1 MQCKKCGQII
11 SEDNKFCNNCG
22 SRIEKD
28 FISGF
33 NDTMDH
39 HSNIWFM
46 AGYLRGILSKNKK
59 LLEKFENIIKE
70 DPEIWDKYQR
80 TFNYM
85 INFIH
90 ENGKEKEAIRPK
102 QKSISETKT
111 MQKE

>member
-1 MQCKKCGQII
+1 
-11 SEDNKFCNNCG
+11 
-22 SRIEKD
+22 
-28 FISGF
+28 
-33 NDTMDH
+33 
-39 HSNIWFM
+39 M

-90 ENGKEKEAIRPK
+90 ENGKRKKKLFDLNKKAFQRLK
-102 QKSISETKT
+102 QCKKNRCGTISYNTLYWTLCPLFCIKKSEFKVTL
-111 MQKE
+111 EGF